1 MSIFEYALVS
11 LMRRWQ
17 KHLTLTFIYALLV
30 GFYASIVLLT
40 SGLRQEAQLVL
51 EDVPE
56 LWIQQIGGGRLQ
68 PIKIALIDSLQNIRG
83 VEKIYQRIWGYLPEA
98 STGAVLTVM
107 GTDGNCA
114 EIPFIKLENIPNNS
128 LQVKNTINITAKKLQ
143 SDEVLVGTGILAL
156 RNLQI
161 GDYLSLSDVS
171 DSIQN
176 FRIVGAFT
184 AKADLLTKD
193 LLVFSSETARK
204 LLSLQTDEATDI
216 ALKIKNSDET
226 DNIAKKIDNRFP
238 ALRVVSRQQLA
249 ATYETLFAWRGGL
262 LIYGSIM
269 ALLAFLMLVW
279 DKASGLSLNEQKELA
294 ILKSVGWSIG
304 NVLWLKISEAL
315 IISLTATL
323 IGLLFAYIHI
333 FFFDATLL
341 KPFMA
346 GWSVLYPSF
355 NLPLF
360 MDISN
365 FLLVA
370 ILSIVPYLTASIIP
384 AWFAAITDP
393 AEIMR

>member
-17 KHLTLTFIYALLV
+17 KHLSLTLIYALLV

-68 PIKIALIDSLQNIRG
+68 PIKVALIDSLQNIRG
-83 VEKIYQRIWGYLPEA
+83 VKKIYQRIWGYLPE
-98 STGAVLTVM
+98 STTGAVLTIM
-107 GTDGNCA
+107 GTDINCA
-114 EIPFIKLENIPNNS
+114 DIPFIIMENNANFP
-128 LQVKNTINITAKKLQ
+128 KDKITENKITEKLQ
-143 SDEVLVGTGILAL
+143 ANEVLVGTGILAL
-156 RNLQI
+156 RNLQV
-161 GDYLSLSDVS
+161 GDYLSLSDIS

-176 FRIVGAFT
+176 FKIIGAFT

-193 LLVFSSETARK
+193 LLIFSNSTARK
-204 LLSLQTDEATDI
+204 LLSLQEDEATDI
-216 ALKIKNSDET
+216 ALAIKNNDET
-226 DNIAKKIDNRFP
+226 NNIAKKIDNRYP
-238 ALRVVSRQQLA
+238 NLRVVSRQQLA

-279 DKASGLSLNEQKELA
+279 DKATGLSFNEQKELA

-304 NVLWLKISEAL
+304 NVLWLKVSEAL

-323 IGLLFAYIHI
+323 IGLLFGYCHV
-333 FFFDATLL
+333 FFFDALLL

-360 MDISN
+360 INIDN
-365 FLLVA
+365 FLLIA
-370 ILSIVPYLTASIIP
+370 ILSIIPYLTVSIIP